1 MTNEAMIS
9 AHNAD
14 KTQTYTMAVNKFA
27 DLTQA
32 EFKSIYLGYKS
43 TGRLA
48 SDESTVMV
56 GDVNWVSQGAVQDV
70 KDQGQCGSCWA
81 FSAVASTESAKFL
94 STGTLGDFSEQQ
106 LVSCDTQDSGCNGG
120 LMDTAFEY
128 FISAGICTESS
139 YPYTSG
145 SGSSGSC
152 KVSSCTKDSFTISSY

>member
-1 MTNEAMIS
+1 MDSKTLALIATILMAATMTINTTQSSSWESFKNTHGKLYGSAEEESYRQAIFMTNEAMIN
-9 AHNAD
+9 AHNSD

-94 STGTLGDFSEQQ
+94 ATGTLGDFSEQ
-106 LVSCDTQDSGCNGG
+106 
-120 LMDTAFEY
+120 
-128 FISAGICTESS
+128 
-139 YPYTSG
+139 
-145 SGSSGSC
+145 
-152 KVSSCTKDSFTISSY
+152 